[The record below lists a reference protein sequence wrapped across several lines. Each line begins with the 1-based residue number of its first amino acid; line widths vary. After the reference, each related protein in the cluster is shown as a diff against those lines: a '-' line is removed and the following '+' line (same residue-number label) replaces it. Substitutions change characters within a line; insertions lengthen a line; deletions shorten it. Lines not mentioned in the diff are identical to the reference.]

1 MQNSRR
7 RAGHGPLDPAPWLA
21 FLSVTPGNVP
31 AVTQMRAIDPR
42 VRRQWRVEAGVAATV
57 VCIVLFSLSLLLPTP
72 WPVRLLL
79 WALLASLI
87 GGGLQVLVGLRYRF
101 WRYALAGN
109 ALILEH
115 GVWTR
120 RRSMTP
126 YFRVQNVDVSQG
138 PLERWLGLKQ
148 LTIRTASAFTD
159 ATIPGLDA
167 AAAEELRTQILE
179 RAGRDAAV

>member
-1 MQNSRR
+1 M
-7 RAGHGPLDPAPWLA
+7 
-21 FLSVTPGNVP
+21 
-31 AVTQMRAIDPR
+31 AI
-42 VRRQWRVEAGVAATV
+42 
-57 VCIVLFSLSLLLPTP
+57 
-72 WPVRLLL
+72 
-79 WALLASLI
+79 
-87 GGGLQVLVGLRYRF
+87 RYRY
-101 WRYALAGN
+101 WRYGLAVH

-138 PLERWLGLKQ
+138 PLERWLGLKR

-159 ATIPGLDA
+159 ATIPGLDSVE
-167 AAAEELRTQILE
+167 AEKLRMMILD